1 MRTEASRHAQ
11 KRRGKRAAATDA
23 VALLKQDHE
32 KVLEMFK
39 KFGRMAAKGDD
50 EGKVE
55 LVRTI
60 CEELKVHTTIE
71 EEIFYPAVRAA
82 IDEEL
87 MMDEALVE
95 HDSAKSLIAQ
105 IEEMQPGDERYDA
118 TVTVLGEYI
127 QHHVNEEQKE
137 MFPKAKKAKVD
148 LSALGEE
155 IAERKKELLAE
166 GAGTAES
173 QAAGAERQ

>member
-1 MRTEASRHAQ
+1 MRTEASRQSQ
-11 KRRGKRAAATDA
+11 KRRSKRAVSTDA
-23 VALLKQDHE
+23 IAMLKQDHE
-32 KVLEMFK
+32 KVLDMFK
-39 KFGRMAAKGDD
+39 KFGRMAEKEED
-50 EGKVE
+50 EGKSE

-60 CEELKVHTTIE
+60 CQELKVHTALE

-87 MMDEALVE
+87 LMDEALVE
-95 HDSAKSLIAQ
+95 HDSAKSLISQ
-105 IEEMQPGDERYDA
+105 IEEMQEGDERYDA

-137 MFPKAKKAKVD
+137 IFPKAKKAKMD

-155 IAERKKELLAE
+155 MAERKKALLSEE
-166 GAGTAES
+166 GGPAES
-173 QAAGAERQ
+173 QAADAERQ

>member
-1 MRTEASRHAQ
+1 
-11 KRRGKRAAATDA
+11 
-23 VALLKQDHE
+23 
-32 KVLEMFK
+32 
-39 KFGRMAAKGDD
+39 
-50 EGKVE
+50 
-55 LVRTI
+55 
-60 CEELKVHTTIE
+60 
-71 EEIFYPAVRAA
+71 
-82 IDEEL
+82 
-87 MMDEALVE
+87 
-95 HDSAKSLIAQ
+95 
-105 IEEMQPGDERYDA
+105 MQPGDERYDA

>member
-1 MRTEASRHAQ
+1 MRTEAGRQTQ
-11 KRRGKRAAATDA
+11 KRRGKRAASKDA
-23 VALLKQDHE
+23 VAMLKQDHE
-32 KVLEMFK
+32 KVLDMFK
-39 KFGRMAAKGDD
+39 KFGRMAEKDD
-50 EGKVE
+50 AEGKAE

-60 CEELKVHTTIE
+60 CEELKVHTALE

-95 HDSAKSLIAQ
+95 HDSAKSLIEQ
-105 IEEMQPGDERYDA
+105 IEQMQPGDERYNA

-127 QHHVNEEQKE
+127 QHHVKEEQTE

-148 LSALGEE
+148 LAQLGEE
-155 IAERKKELLAE
+155 MAARKQELVESGSAEA
-166 GAGTAES
+166 